1 MKEIVSKS
9 PTALNVL
16 ITLVKG
22 IDAKIDNVAT
32 KVEKLSEDNTIQKV
46 VIEGLKT
53 EILSIKKS
61 QEGLSN
67 RLEELEDKSI
77 KDKAE
82 KWNMIVDNA
91 LKIIVSLAFTAML
104 AYLGIK
110 IKQGLGM
117 TIDRLDVGSINSAI
131 LDLQKQINE
140 LKRIV
145 NKLLGEK
152 K

>member
-1 MKEIVSKS
+1 MVSKS

-46 VIEGLKT
+46 VIEGLKA

-61 QEGLSN
+61 QEGLAN
-67 RLEELEDKSI
+67 RLEDLENKSI

-82 KWNMIVDNA
+82 KWNMIVNNA
-91 LKIIVSLAFTAML
+91 LKILVSLAFTATL

-110 IKQGLGM
+110 IKG
-117 TIDRLDVGSINSAI
+117 
-131 LDLQKQINE
+131 
-140 LKRIV
+140 
-145 NKLLGEK
+145 
-152 K
+152 

>member
-1 MKEIVSKS
+1 MVSKS

-67 RLEELEDKSI
+67 RLEDLENKSI

-82 KWNMIVDNA
+82 KWNMIVNNT
-91 LKIIVSLAFTAML
+91 LKIIVSLAFTATL

-110 IKQGLGM
+110 IKG
-117 TIDRLDVGSINSAI
+117 
-131 LDLQKQINE
+131 
-140 LKRIV
+140 
-145 NKLLGEK
+145 
-152 K
+152 

>member
-1 MKEIVSKS
+1 MKEILSKS
-9 PTALNVL
+9 PTSLNVL

-22 IDAKIDNVAT
+22 IDTKIDNVAA

-67 RLEELEDKSI
+67 RLEELENKSI

-82 KWNMIVDNA
+82 KWNMIVDNV
-91 LKIIVSLAFTAML
+91 LKVIVSLAFTATL

-110 IKQGLGM
+110 IKG
-117 TIDRLDVGSINSAI
+117 
-131 LDLQKQINE
+131 
-140 LKRIV
+140 
-145 NKLLGEK
+145 
-152 K
+152 

>member
-9 PTALNVL
+9 PTTLDVL
-16 ITLVKG
+16 ITLVRG
-22 IDAKIDNVAT
+22 IDTKIDNVAT

-91 LKIIVSLAFTAML
+91 LKIIISLAFTATL

>member
-1 MKEIVSKS
+1 MVSKS

-46 VIEGLKT
+46 VIEGLKA

-67 RLEELEDKSI
+67 RLEDLENKSI

-91 LKIIVSLAFTAML
+91 LKIILSLAFTATL

-110 IKQGLGM
+110 IK
-117 TIDRLDVGSINSAI
+117 
-131 LDLQKQINE
+131 
-140 LKRIV
+140 
-145 NKLLGEK
+145 
-152 K
+152 

>member
-9 PTALNVL
+9 PTTLNVL

-53 EILSIKKS
+53 EIISIKKS

-91 LKIIVSLAFTAML
+91 LKIIVSLAFTATL

-110 IKQGLGM
+110 IK
-117 TIDRLDVGSINSAI
+117 
-131 LDLQKQINE
+131 
-140 LKRIV
+140 
-145 NKLLGEK
+145 
-152 K
+152 

>member
-1 MKEIVSKS
+1 MKGMVSKS

-46 VIEGLKT
+46 VIEGLKA

-67 RLEELEDKSI
+67 RLEDLENKSI

-82 KWNMIVDNA
+82 KWNMIVNNA
-91 LKIIVSLAFTAML
+91 LKIIVSLAFTATL
-104 AYLGIK
+104 AYLGIR
-110 IKQGLGM
+110 IK
-117 TIDRLDVGSINSAI
+117 
-131 LDLQKQINE
+131 
-140 LKRIV
+140 
-145 NKLLGEK
+145 
-152 K
+152 

>member
-1 MKEIVSKS
+1 MKGMVSKS

-46 VIEGLKT
+46 VTEGLKT

-67 RLEELEDKSI
+67 RLEDLENKSI

-91 LKIIVSLAFTAML
+91 LKIIVSLAFTATL

-110 IKQGLGM
+110 IK
-117 TIDRLDVGSINSAI
+117 
-131 LDLQKQINE
+131 
-140 LKRIV
+140 
-145 NKLLGEK
+145 
-152 K
+152 

>member
-9 PTALNVL
+9 PTTLNVL

>member
-1 MKEIVSKS
+1 MKEIVNKS

-91 LKIIVSLAFTAML
+91 LKIIVSLAFTATL

-110 IKQGLGM
+110 IK
-117 TIDRLDVGSINSAI
+117 
-131 LDLQKQINE
+131 
-140 LKRIV
+140 
-145 NKLLGEK
+145 
-152 K
+152 

>member
-1 MKEIVSKS
+1 MKGMVSKS

-46 VIEGLKT
+46 VIEGLKA

-67 RLEELEDKSI
+67 RLEDLENKSI

-82 KWNMIVDNA
+82 KWNMIVNNA
-91 LKIIVSLAFTAML
+91 LKIIVSLAFTATL
-104 AYLGIK
+104 AYLGIR
-110 IKQGLGM
+110 IKG
-117 TIDRLDVGSINSAI
+117 
-131 LDLQKQINE
+131 
-140 LKRIV
+140 
-145 NKLLGEK
+145 
-152 K
+152 

>member
-1 MKEIVSKS
+1 MEEIENKS
-9 PTALNVL
+9 PNALSVL

-32 KVEKLSEDNTIQKV
+32 KVEKLSEDNAIQKV
-46 VIEGLKT
+46 VVEGLKT
-53 EILSIKKS
+53 EILSIKKR
-61 QEGLSN
+61 QEKLSDK
-67 RLEELEDKSI
+67 LEDLENKSI
-77 KDKAE
+77 KAKAE
-82 KWNMIVDNA
+82 RWNMIVNNV
-91 LKIIVSLAFTAML
+91 LKIIVSVVFTATL

>member
-1 MKEIVSKS
+1 MKEIASKS

-22 IDAKIDNVAT
+22 IDTKIDNVAI

>member
-91 LKIIVSLAFTAML
+91 LKIIVSLAFTAIL

-110 IKQGLGM
+110 IK
-117 TIDRLDVGSINSAI
+117 
-131 LDLQKQINE
+131 
-140 LKRIV
+140 
-145 NKLLGEK
+145 
-152 K
+152 

>member
-1 MKEIVSKS
+1 MKGMVSKS

-16 ITLVKG
+16 ITLVRG

-46 VIEGLKT
+46 VIEGLKA

-67 RLEELEDKSI
+67 RLEDLENKSI

-82 KWNMIVDNA
+82 KWNMIVNNA
-91 LKIIVSLAFTAML
+91 LKIIVSLAFTATL

-110 IKQGLGM
+110 IKG
-117 TIDRLDVGSINSAI
+117 
-131 LDLQKQINE
+131 
-140 LKRIV
+140 
-145 NKLLGEK
+145 
-152 K
+152 

>member
-1 MKEIVSKS
+1 MKEVVSKS
-9 PTALNVL
+9 PTTLNVL

-82 KWNMIVDNA
+82 KWNMIVDNT
-91 LKIIVSLAFTAML
+91 LKIIVSLAFTAIL

-110 IKQGLGM
+110 IK
-117 TIDRLDVGSINSAI
+117 
-131 LDLQKQINE
+131 
-140 LKRIV
+140 
-145 NKLLGEK
+145 
-152 K
+152 

>member
-9 PTALNVL
+9 PTTLNVL

-91 LKIIVSLAFTAML
+91 LKIIVSVAFTATL

-110 IKQGLGM
+110 IK
-117 TIDRLDVGSINSAI
+117 
-131 LDLQKQINE
+131 
-140 LKRIV
+140 
-145 NKLLGEK
+145 
-152 K
+152 

>member
-1 MKEIVSKS
+1 MKEMVSKS

-82 KWNMIVDNA
+82 KWNMIVDNV
-91 LKIIVSLAFTAML
+91 LKVIISVAFTATL

-110 IKQGLGM
+110 IK
-117 TIDRLDVGSINSAI
+117 
-131 LDLQKQINE
+131 
-140 LKRIV
+140 
-145 NKLLGEK
+145 
-152 K
+152 

>member
-1 MKEIVSKS
+1 MKEIVNKS

-91 LKIIVSLAFTAML
+91 LKIILSLAFTATL

-110 IKQGLGM
+110 IK
-117 TIDRLDVGSINSAI
+117 
-131 LDLQKQINE
+131 
-140 LKRIV
+140 
-145 NKLLGEK
+145 
-152 K
+152 

>member
-1 MKEIVSKS
+1 MVSKS

-61 QEGLSN
+61 QEGLSG

-82 KWNMIVDNA
+82 KWNMIVDNV
-91 LKIIVSLAFTAML
+91 LKVIVSVAFTATL

-110 IKQGLGM
+110 IK
-117 TIDRLDVGSINSAI
+117 
-131 LDLQKQINE
+131 
-140 LKRIV
+140 
-145 NKLLGEK
+145 
-152 K
+152 

>member
-9 PTALNVL
+9 PTTLNVL

-46 VIEGLKT
+46 VIEGLKA

-67 RLEELEDKSI
+67 RLEDLENKSI

-91 LKIIVSLAFTAML
+91 LKIIISLAFTATL

-110 IKQGLGM
+110 IK
-117 TIDRLDVGSINSAI
+117 
-131 LDLQKQINE
+131 
-140 LKRIV
+140 
-145 NKLLGEK
+145 
-152 K
+152 

>member
-1 MKEIVSKS
+1 MVSKS

-46 VIEGLKT
+46 VIEGLKA

-67 RLEELEDKSI
+67 RLEDLENKSI

-82 KWNMIVDNA
+82 KWNMIVNNA
-91 LKIIVSLAFTAML
+91 LKIIVSLAFTATL

-110 IKQGLGM
+110 IKG
-117 TIDRLDVGSINSAI
+117 
-131 LDLQKQINE
+131 
-140 LKRIV
+140 
-145 NKLLGEK
+145 
-152 K
+152 

>member
-1 MKEIVSKS
+1 MKEMVSKS
-9 PTALNVL
+9 PTTLNVL

-61 QEGLSN
+61 QEGLSG
-67 RLEELEDKSI
+67 RLEELENKSI

-82 KWNMIVDNA
+82 KWNMIVNNA
-91 LKIIVSLAFTAML
+91 LKILVSLAFTATL

-110 IKQGLGM
+110 IK
-117 TIDRLDVGSINSAI
+117 
-131 LDLQKQINE
+131 
-140 LKRIV
+140 
-145 NKLLGEK
+145 
-152 K
+152 

>member
-1 MKEIVSKS
+1 MVSKS

-91 LKIIVSLAFTAML
+91 LKIIVSLAFTAIL

-110 IKQGLGM
+110 IK
-117 TIDRLDVGSINSAI
+117 
-131 LDLQKQINE
+131 
-140 LKRIV
+140 
-145 NKLLGEK
+145 
-152 K
+152 

>member
-1 MKEIVSKS
+1 MVSKS

-46 VIEGLKT
+46 VIEGLKA

-67 RLEELEDKSI
+67 RLEDLENKSI

-82 KWNMIVDNA
+82 KWNMIVNNA
-91 LKIIVSLAFTAML
+91 LKIIVSLAFTATL
-104 AYLGIK
+104 AYLGVK
-110 IKQGLGM
+110 IKG
-117 TIDRLDVGSINSAI
+117 
-131 LDLQKQINE
+131 
-140 LKRIV
+140 
-145 NKLLGEK
+145 
-152 K
+152 

>member
-1 MKEIVSKS
+1 MKEIVNKS
-9 PTALNVL
+9 PPALNVL

-91 LKIIVSLAFTAML
+91 LKIIVSLAFTATL

-110 IKQGLGM
+110 IK
-117 TIDRLDVGSINSAI
+117 
-131 LDLQKQINE
+131 
-140 LKRIV
+140 
-145 NKLLGEK
+145 
-152 K
+152 

>member
-1 MKEIVSKS
+1 MKEIVGKS

-53 EILSIKKS
+53 EIVSIKKS
-61 QEGLSN
+61 QEGLSD

-82 KWNMIVDNA
+82 KWNMIVDNV
-91 LKIIVSLAFTAML
+91 LKVIVSVAFTATL

-110 IKQGLGM
+110 IK
-117 TIDRLDVGSINSAI
+117 
-131 LDLQKQINE
+131 
-140 LKRIV
+140 
-145 NKLLGEK
+145 
-152 K
+152 

>member
-1 MKEIVSKS
+1 MEEIENKS
-9 PTALNVL
+9 PNALSVL

-22 IDAKIDNVAT
+22 IDTKIDNVAA

-82 KWNMIVDNA
+82 KWNMIVDNV
-91 LKIIVSLAFTAML
+91 LKVIISVAFTATL

-110 IKQGLGM
+110 IK
-117 TIDRLDVGSINSAI
+117 
-131 LDLQKQINE
+131 
-140 LKRIV
+140 
-145 NKLLGEK
+145 
-152 K
+152 

>member
-1 MKEIVSKS
+1 MKGMVSKS
-9 PTALNVL
+9 PTTLNVL

-53 EILSIKKS
+53 EIISIKKS

-91 LKIIVSLAFTAML
+91 LKIIVSLAFTATL

-110 IKQGLGM
+110 IK
-117 TIDRLDVGSINSAI
+117 
-131 LDLQKQINE
+131 
-140 LKRIV
+140 
-145 NKLLGEK
+145 
-152 K
+152 

>member
-9 PTALNVL
+9 PTTLNVL

-53 EILSIKKS
+53 EIVSIKKS

-91 LKIIVSLAFTAML
+91 LKIIVSLAFTATL

-110 IKQGLGM
+110 IK
-117 TIDRLDVGSINSAI
+117 
-131 LDLQKQINE
+131 
-140 LKRIV
+140 
-145 NKLLGEK
+145 
-152 K
+152 

>member
-1 MKEIVSKS
+1 MVSKA

-61 QEGLSN
+61 QEGLSG
-67 RLEELEDKSI
+67 RLEELENKSI

-82 KWNMIVDNA
+82 KWNMAVNNV
-91 LKIIVSLAFTAML
+91 LKIIVSLAFTATL

-110 IKQGLGM
+110 IK
-117 TIDRLDVGSINSAI
+117 
-131 LDLQKQINE
+131 
-140 LKRIV
+140 
-145 NKLLGEK
+145 
-152 K
+152 

>member
-1 MKEIVSKS
+1 MVSKS

-46 VIEGLKT
+46 VVEGLKT
-53 EILSIKKS
+53 EIVSIKKS

-67 RLEELEDKSI
+67 RLEELENKSI

-82 KWNMIVDNA
+82 KWNMIVDNV
-91 LKIIVSLAFTAML
+91 LKVIVSLAFTATL

-110 IKQGLGM
+110 IKG
-117 TIDRLDVGSINSAI
+117 
-131 LDLQKQINE
+131 
-140 LKRIV
+140 
-145 NKLLGEK
+145 
-152 K
+152 

>member
-9 PTALNVL
+9 PTTLNVL

-82 KWNMIVDNA
+82 KWNMIVDNV
-91 LKIIVSLAFTAML
+91 LKVIISVSFTATL

-110 IKQGLGM
+110 IK
-117 TIDRLDVGSINSAI
+117 
-131 LDLQKQINE
+131 
-140 LKRIV
+140 
-145 NKLLGEK
+145 
-152 K
+152 

>member
-1 MKEIVSKS
+1 MKGMVSKS
-9 PTALNVL
+9 PTTLNVL

-46 VIEGLKT
+46 VVEGLKT
-53 EILSIKKS
+53 EIVSIKKS

-67 RLEELEDKSI
+67 RLEELENKSI

-82 KWNMIVDNA
+82 KWNMIVNNA
-91 LKIIVSLAFTAML
+91 LKIIVSLAFTATL

-110 IKQGLGM
+110 IKG
-117 TIDRLDVGSINSAI
+117 
-131 LDLQKQINE
+131 
-140 LKRIV
+140 
-145 NKLLGEK
+145 
-152 K
+152 

>member
-1 MKEIVSKS
+1 MVSKS

-46 VIEGLKT
+46 VIEGLKA

-67 RLEELEDKSI
+67 RLEDLENKSI

-82 KWNMIVDNA
+82 KWNMIVNNA
-91 LKIIVSLAFTAML
+91 LKILVSLAFTATL

-110 IKQGLGM
+110 IKG
-117 TIDRLDVGSINSAI
+117 
-131 LDLQKQINE
+131 
-140 LKRIV
+140 
-145 NKLLGEK
+145 
-152 K
+152 